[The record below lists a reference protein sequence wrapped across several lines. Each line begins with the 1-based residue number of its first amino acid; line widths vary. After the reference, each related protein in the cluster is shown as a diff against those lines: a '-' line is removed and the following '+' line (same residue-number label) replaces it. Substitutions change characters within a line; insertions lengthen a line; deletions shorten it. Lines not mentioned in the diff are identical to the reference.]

1 MPISAS
7 QFEQR
12 LTTGELA
19 PVWLL
24 ASSEP
29 LLLLEAADVL
39 RHRAKALGFAERVV
53 FEADARF
60 DWGELEASF
69 GMLSLFSSRRL
80 IEVRLPTGKPG
91 KEGGAVIEKF
101 CAAPD
106 LDVLL
111 LVTAGEWSGKHEA
124 AWSRAIDKAGA
135 TLVLWPPKPNELP
148 GWIAR
153 RLKSRGVDAT
163 PDAAALL
170 AERIEGNLLAAAQE
184 VDKLALLLAP
194 DRASSRDR
202 REHGGDEVAAPAP
215 AERARS
221 ADGTILSRGTSIT
234 AAQMESLVADSA
246 RYDVFRLTDSALAG
260 ETARALHML
269 AGLRGEGEQVVPMLS
284 WLASQVQAL
293 AHVAAV
299 QDAGG
304 NIAQAMTQARIW
316 DSKQPLFRRAL
327 GRGSAMHF
335 ERLLSDCARI
345 DRISKGRADGDAWR
359 ELERL
364 IVGIAAPRALPR

>member
-12 LTTGELA
+12 LASGELA
-19 PVWLL
+19 SVWLL

-29 LLLLEAADVL
+29 LLLLEAADTL
-39 RHRAKALGFAERVV
+39 RHRAKALGWAERVV

-101 CAAPD
+101 CAAPEP
-106 LDVLL
+106 DVLL
-111 LVTAGEWSGKHEA
+111 LVTAAEWSGKHES
-124 AWSRAIDKAGA
+124 AWSRAIDKAGV

-153 RLKSRGVDAT
+153 RLKSRGLNAT

-194 DRASSRDR
+194 DRASSR
-202 REHGGDEVAAPAP
+202 
-215 AERARS
+215 S
-221 ADGTILSRGTSIT
+221 ADGTSLSRGTPIT
-234 AAQMESLVADSA
+234 AAEMESLVADNA
-246 RYDVFRLTDSALAG
+246 RYDVFRLTDTALAG

-284 WLASQVQAL
+284 WLATQVQAL

-327 GRGSAMHF
+327 ARGSAMHF

>member
-12 LTTGELA
+12 LATGELA
-19 PVWLL
+19 PVWLF

-29 LLLLEAADVL
+29 LLLLEAADGL

-91 KEGGAVIEKF
+91 KEGAAVIEAY
-101 CAAPD
+101 CAAPAP
-106 LDVLL
+106 DVVL
-111 LVTAGEWSGKHEA
+111 LVTAAEWSGKHEA
-124 AWSRAIDKAGA
+124 SWSRAIDKAGA
-135 TLVLWPPKPNELP
+135 TLVLWPPKPNELAA
-148 GWIAR
+148 WIAR
-153 RLKSRGVDAT
+153 RLKSRGVEAA

-170 AERIEGNLLAAAQE
+170 ATRIEGNLLAAAQE
-184 VDKLALLLAP
+184 VDKLTLLKG
-194 DRASSRDR
+194 RG
-202 REHGGDEVAAPAP
+202 HINAA
-215 AERARS
+215 E
-221 ADGTILSRGTSIT
+221 
-234 AAQMESLVADSA
+234 MEALVADSA
-246 RYDVFRLTDSALAG
+246 RYDVFRLTDTALAG

-304 NIAQAMTQARIW
+304 NVAQAMTQARIW

-327 GRGSAMHF
+327 GRGSSAHF